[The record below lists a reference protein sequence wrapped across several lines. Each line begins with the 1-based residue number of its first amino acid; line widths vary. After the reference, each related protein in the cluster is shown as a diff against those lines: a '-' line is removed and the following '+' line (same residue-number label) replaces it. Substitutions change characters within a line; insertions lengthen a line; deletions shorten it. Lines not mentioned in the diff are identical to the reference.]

1 MLDFQPIMVADQLL
15 ERFTAAVATG
25 KYCGTSDTGPRR
37 FAALSLRGLS
47 LLNRHQL
54 WPVAM
59 QRVVELGFAHPAA
72 QHRWLDVW
80 TRGGGGMVRRWV
92 DDDEI
97 RLTSH
102 HGSVS

>member
-1 MLDFQPIMVADQLL
+1 MLDFQPIMVAKQLL
-15 ERFTAAVATG
+15 ERFTTAVATS
-25 KYCGTSDTGPRR
+25 KYCGTSDTGPCR
-37 FAALSLRGLS
+37 FAALSLRGLG
-47 LLNRHQL
+47 LLDRHWL

-72 QHRWLDVW
+72 QRRWLDVW
-80 TRGGGGMVRRWV
+80 TRGGGRVRRWV